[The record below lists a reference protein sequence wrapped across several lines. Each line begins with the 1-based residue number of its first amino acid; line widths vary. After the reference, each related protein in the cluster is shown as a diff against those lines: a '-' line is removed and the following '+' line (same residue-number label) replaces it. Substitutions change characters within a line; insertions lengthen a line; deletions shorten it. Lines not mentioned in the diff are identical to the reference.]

1 MSSTS
6 PSLVMAKLIH
16 ACLYATETSPGPV
29 SATASMWPRPS
40 LPKKWKQTA
49 RRLAILL
56 RSAIS
61 PVQSA
66 SAETVEWEKARR
78 VIARLGDSPRWPAKS
93 EFPDWVVEQA
103 LPALRFAVLGTP
115 LSGEGT
121 GADISPVAVKAIGL
135 SEDGEGEG
143 SLSDEATLEALAE
156 VVGAAAGTARRQHLT
171 LVPPLIPELDHVASS
186 EEGTETA

>member
-1 MSSTS
+1 
-6 PSLVMAKLIH
+6 MAKTKL
-16 ACLYATETSPGPV
+16 AEKVEANCQK
-29 SATASMWPRPS
+29 ASD
-40 LPKKWKQTA
+40 
-49 RRLAILL
+49 LL

-78 VIARLGDSPRWPAKS
+78 VIARLGDSPRWPGKS